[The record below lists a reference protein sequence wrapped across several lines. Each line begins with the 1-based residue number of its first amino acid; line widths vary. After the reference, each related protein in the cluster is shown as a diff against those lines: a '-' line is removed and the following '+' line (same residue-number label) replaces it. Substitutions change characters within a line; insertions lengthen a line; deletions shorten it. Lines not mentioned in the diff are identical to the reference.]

1 MGSADLRVIVR
12 IKHMAEAAA
21 AADIDKSEAA
31 AIEAMDAYTRLRE
44 QARKLNER
52 AGWDAE
58 EFDQEVPFA
67 EFEDAPPV
75 EDPRTRAYRLRA
87 LNGPRAVFLLRQLAA
102 WAAGYAEVFEIEAR
116 LKADA
121 AAKAQA
127 AASRRGPTGFSPP
140 P

>member
-1 MGSADLRVIVR
+1 
-12 IKHMAEAAA
+12 MAEAAA
-21 AADIDKSEAA
+21 DIDDKPEAA
-31 AIEAMDAYTRLRE
+31 AIEAMEAYTRLWE

-67 EFEDAPPV
+67 EFADAPSV
-75 EDPRTRAYRLRA
+75 EDHRARAYRLRA

-102 WAAGYAEVFEIEAR
+102 WAAGYVEVFEIEAR

-121 AAKAQA
+121 QAKAEA
-127 AASRRGPTGFSPP
+127 AASRRGPAGFNPP